1 MAGGRPYLGVYLRGV
16 CMGAADAVPGV
27 SGGTIALLTGIY
39 ERLIAAITAVEV
51 DRILRVLAGI
61 RPGRR
66 GDAAAAFLEMDGV
79 FLTVLVAGVATAVV
93 TISRLLD
100 VAMEHYPVVTFGFFF
115 GLIAASAWVLR
126 DQMVVD
132 TRGRKVA
139 ALAGFVFAF
148 VVSGRAEGALGHSP
162 VVVFFAG
169 SIAVSAMIL
178 PGISGSLILL
188 LLGQYEFLI
197 GRLREFVDALPGLLT
212 GSPSAG
218 FVDLSFT
225 IVTFVSG
232 ALVGLFTVSHL
243 VKWALA
249 HRHEATMAFLV
260 ALIVG
265 ALRAPVV
272 HVGTELDAGWTT
284 VAITTFLAAALVGA
298 VAVLGAEHAAGDDL
312 VTG

>member
-39 ERLIAAITAVEV
+39 ERLIAAITAVEA
-51 DRILRVLAGI
+51 DRIWRVIAGI

-66 GDAAAAFLEMDGV
+66 GDAATAFLEMDGV
-79 FLTVLVAGVATAVV
+79 FLTVLVAGIATAVI

-100 VAMEHYPVVTFGFFF
+100 VAMEQYPVITFGFFF

-132 TRGRKVA
+132 TAGRKLA
-139 ALAGFVFAF
+139 ALAGFAIAF
-148 VVSGRAEGALGHSP
+148 VVSGQAEGSLGHSP
-162 VVVFFAG
+162 VVVFLAG
-169 SIAVSAMIL
+169 SVAVSAMIL

-188 LLGQYEFLI
+188 LLGQYEFLV
-197 GRLREFVDALPGLLT
+197 GRLSEFVDALPGLLDGT
-212 GSPSAG
+212 PSAG

-232 ALVGLFTVSHL
+232 ALVGLFTVSHV

-249 HRHEATMAFLV
+249 RRHEATMAFLV

-272 HVGTELDAGWTT
+272 HVGSTLDAGWTT
-284 VAITTFLAAALVGA
+284 AAATAFLVAALVGA
-298 VAVLGAEHAAGDDL
+298 LAVVGVEYAAGDDV
-312 VTG
+312 VTV